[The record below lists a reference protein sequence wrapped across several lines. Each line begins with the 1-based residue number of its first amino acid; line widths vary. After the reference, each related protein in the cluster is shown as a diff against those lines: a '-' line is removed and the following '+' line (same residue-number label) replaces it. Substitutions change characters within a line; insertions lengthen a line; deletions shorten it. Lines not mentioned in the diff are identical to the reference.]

1 MGNSLS
7 GYYSEKNWCGCRIKR
22 NYNKYRENHAAL
34 QTQELRN
41 STGVMRWINLQREYN
56 KVSGEI

>member
-1 MGNSLS
+1 MGNSLN
-7 GYYSEKNWCGCRIKR
+7 GYDSEKNWCCCIPER
-22 NYNKYRENHAAL
+22 NYDYRKNHAAS